1 MQNTQEKLGNSLL
14 RNLIGLRESKGE
26 IRIEDLGA
34 ILQGM
39 ASSMQSATNADR
51 FIKNEIERMAEF
63 IVHAKSEIQAMIPD
77 PEEGAPK
84 NINAASQELSEVVKA
99 TETATN
105 TIMDAAD
112 TIQEVAGGLTDAD
125 ASGKIMDETMK
136 LYDACSF
143 QDITGQRINK
153 VLRTLEEVEHRVMN
167 LVQLFGSALPEGYVP
182 PAGMNRTYR
191 PDEALM
197 NGPQLSRDLPSQA
210 DIDQL
215 FAGIK
220 N

>member
-14 RNLIGLRESKGE
+14 KNLIGLRESKGE

-51 FIKNEIERMAEF
+51 FIKSEIERMAEF
-63 IVHAKSEIQAMIPD
+63 IVHAKGEIQAMIP
-77 PEEGAPK
+77 EEGESK
-84 NINAASQELSEVVKA
+84 NINTATLELNEVVKA
-99 TETATN
+99 TENATN

-112 TIQEVAGGLTDAD
+112 TIQEVAGSLADAD
-125 ASGKIMDETMK
+125 ASSKIMDETMK

-167 LVQLFGSALPEGYVP
+167 LMQLFGSALPEGYVP
-182 PAGMNRTYR
+182 PAGIERAYR
-191 PDEALM
+191 ADEALM
-197 NGPQLSRDLPSQA
+197 NGPQLSKDLPSQD

-215 FAGIK
+215 FAAIK